1 MVSEWVNS
9 GLTSH
14 QQRGHTETGPRFKVS
29 SERPE
34 KRGIDLATPGLVVQR
49 VIHYTTA
56 APGKLWRYTSCFPC
70 RNGRKLWRYTSW
82 FPCRNGGKL
91 WRYTSCFPCRNGGK
105 LWMYMHT
112 LKYWVSL
119 AKYTFLDVLIAVM
132 VRARLLHQ
140 NFSGSNT
147 DGSFTTVISNLFLSP

>member
-1 MVSEWVNS
+1 MNS

-56 APGKLWRYTSCFPC
+56 APRKVWEGGSVNTSAYAPLMPY
-70 RNGRKLWRYTSW
+70 GDL
-82 FPCRNGGKL
+82 G
-91 WRYTSCFPCRNGGK
+91 
-105 LWMYMHT
+105 
-112 LKYWVSL
+112 
-119 AKYTFLDVLIAVM
+119 
-132 VRARLLHQ
+132 
-140 NFSGSNT
+140 
-147 DGSFTTVISNLFLSP
+147 

>member
-1 MVSEWVNS
+1 MNS

-56 APGKLWRYTSCFPC
+56 APIYNKKNNKNGNNTTS
-70 RNGRKLWRYTSW
+70 K
-82 FPCRNGGKL
+82 
-91 WRYTSCFPCRNGGK
+91 
-105 LWMYMHT
+105 
-112 LKYWVSL
+112 
-119 AKYTFLDVLIAVM
+119 
-132 VRARLLHQ
+132 
-140 NFSGSNT
+140 
-147 DGSFTTVISNLFLSP
+147 ISKEPNRRDAL

>member
-1 MVSEWVNS
+1 MNS

-56 APGKLWRYTSCFPC
+56 APEIIIIIIILPLPQNANFSTEYFPVSKVYTD
-70 RNGRKLWRYTSW
+70 K
-82 FPCRNGGKL
+82 GGKQ
-91 WRYTSCFPCRNGGK
+91 K
-105 LWMYMHT
+105 LYH
-112 LKYWVSL
+112 
-119 AKYTFLDVLIAVM
+119 
-132 VRARLLHQ
+132 
-140 NFSGSNT
+140 G
-147 DGSFTTVISNLFLSP
+147 LSA

>member
-1 MVSEWVNS
+1 MIFFLTHFNKTEHQSFVQPIDLYIYSADAITWQCYYSVFILMMNS

-56 APGKLWRYTSCFPC
+56 ASVC
-70 RNGRKLWRYTSW
+70 
-82 FPCRNGGKL
+82 
-91 WRYTSCFPCRNGGK
+91 
-105 LWMYMHT
+105 
-112 LKYWVSL
+112 
-119 AKYTFLDVLIAVM
+119 
-132 VRARLLHQ
+132 
-140 NFSGSNT
+140 
-147 DGSFTTVISNLFLSP
+147 LF

>member
-1 MVSEWVNS
+1 MNS

-56 APGKLWRYTSCFPC
+56 APADFRHSQSILFAFRPE
-70 RNGRKLWRYTSW
+70 
-82 FPCRNGGKL
+82 
-91 WRYTSCFPCRNGGK
+91 
-105 LWMYMHT
+105 
-112 LKYWVSL
+112 SL
-119 AKYTFLDVLIAVM
+119 SAHECTQLI
-132 VRARLLHQ
+132 
-140 NFSGSNT
+140 FSII
-147 DGSFTTVISNLFLSP
+147 FF

>member
-1 MVSEWVNS
+1 MNS

-56 APGKLWRYTSCFPC
+56 APKNVNIVSVLGSKFENRIELEVKPC
-70 RNGRKLWRYTSW
+70 IFVRFSII
-82 FPCRNGGKL
+82 F
-91 WRYTSCFPCRNGGK
+91 S
-105 LWMYMHT
+105 HAIHSVSH
-112 LKYWVSL
+112 LKTKQTDFCSIFNEFSY
-119 AKYTFLDVLIAVM
+119 AIFYVLM
-132 VRARLLHQ
+132 
-140 NFSGSNT
+140 
-147 DGSFTTVISNLFLSP
+147 

>member
-1 MVSEWVNS
+1 MSHLIKVYAFCKFSYFRLWYLKGYNATMPTTLLQDIKYHPNHKTEESKFEWVNS

-56 APGKLWRYTSCFPC
+56 APPKFD
-70 RNGRKLWRYTSW
+70 
-82 FPCRNGGKL
+82 
-91 WRYTSCFPCRNGGK
+91 
-105 LWMYMHT
+105 
-112 LKYWVSL
+112 KYV
-119 AKYTFLDVLIAVM
+119 TE
-132 VRARLLHQ
+132 
-140 NFSGSNT
+140 
-147 DGSFTTVISNLFLSP
+147 

>member
-1 MVSEWVNS
+1 MNS

-56 APGKLWRYTSCFPC
+56 AQQHDLYVNNLVGDIKANPRDFYQYINSQEKDM
-70 RNGRKLWRYTSW
+70 K
-82 FPCRNGGKL
+82 
-91 WRYTSCFPCRNGGK
+91 
-105 LWMYMHT
+105 
-112 LKYWVSL
+112 VSH
-119 AKYTFLDVLIAVM
+119 F
-132 VRARLLHQ
+132 
-140 NFSGSNT
+140 
-147 DGSFTTVISNLFLSP
+147 

>member
-1 MVSEWVNS
+1 MNS

-56 APGKLWRYTSCFPC
+56 AP
-70 RNGRKLWRYTSW
+70 N
-82 FPCRNGGKL
+82 
-91 WRYTSCFPCRNGGK
+91 
-105 LWMYMHT
+105 M
-112 LKYWVSL
+112 SL
-119 AKYTFLDVLIAVM
+119 DMKTFL
-132 VRARLLHQ
+132 
-140 NFSGSNT
+140 FNT
-147 DGSFTTVISNLFLSP
+147 KSTKNENS

>member
-1 MVSEWVNS
+1 MNS

-56 APGKLWRYTSCFPC
+56 APIFGSTDIDDATYQVSRSLVNWLWRRFFKVFTIY
-70 RNGRKLWRYTSW
+70 GH
-82 FPCRNGGKL
+82 GG
-91 WRYTSCFPCRNGGK
+91 
-105 LWMYMHT
+105 H
-112 LKYWVSL
+112 
-119 AKYTFLDVLIAVM
+119 
-132 VRARLLHQ
+132 
-140 NFSGSNT
+140 
-147 DGSFTTVISNLFLSP
+147 LSQVTRVV

>member
-1 MVSEWVNS
+1 MPPLPHRNVEYESILSKHVMLLRSLCKQSMKDEWVNS

-56 APGKLWRYTSCFPC
+56 APP
-70 RNGRKLWRYTSW
+70 
-82 FPCRNGGKL
+82 
-91 WRYTSCFPCRNGGK
+91 
-105 LWMYMHT
+105 
-112 LKYWVSL
+112 
-119 AKYTFLDVLIAVM
+119 
-132 VRARLLHQ
+132 
-140 NFSGSNT
+140 
-147 DGSFTTVISNLFLSP
+147 